1 MSGQA
6 RDGGGLE
13 RVGSCAQQRV
23 QTLGRGAW
31 VELEA
36 RALDWEGGTQRS
48 EVSEDSTKASDL
60 LK

>member
-1 MSGQA
+1 M
-6 RDGGGLE
+6 
-13 RVGSCAQQRV
+13 GSCAQQRV

>member
-1 MSGQA
+1 MTGQP

-13 RVGSCAQQRV
+13 RVDSCAQQRV

-36 RALDWEGGTQRS
+36 QALDWEGDTQRI
-48 EVSEDSTKASDL
+48 
-60 LK
+60 